1 MRTAPALTPRDLH
14 TLPMVAGG
22 ASPETRADSDAL
34 RALSLSSTGV
44 FTGCGN
50 PSGDALE
57 RARVELGRLIQT
69 AERLRASLPD
79 RGGVRRGSPVHR
91 ILRAMDR
98 WPGEP
103 APLSVLA
110 ARAELSLNEA
120 GFAANRA
127 VARGWLKRRWG
138 AAEPSWEMTPSGSWM
153 IFGETS
159 REARNG

>member
-1 MRTAPALTPRDLH
+1 MSAVTAHTPRDLH

-22 ASPETRADSDAL
+22 ASAETRADSDAL

-69 AERLRASLPD
+69 AERLRATLPD
-79 RGGVRRGSPVHR
+79 RDGVRRGSPVHR

-103 APLSVLA
+103 ATLSVLA

-120 GFAANRA
+120 SFAANRA
-127 VARGWLKRRWG
+127 VARGWLKRCWK

-153 IFGETS
+153 IFGETAQ
-159 REARNG
+159 EALNG